1 MASQQCTW
9 QQYGGK
15 TACPRSQKPLPAHGQ
30 DLQEDSSYGR
40 ASVLQRR
47 ETRQPHRAEM
57 SLLSLWD
64 KPLHV
69 QLRAQHPVYRE
80 NIQALPGKPALKW
93 EVVTLVTPPTHS
105 IEVPRFC
112 AETHANEERCR
123 HSQGAQ
129 REATSQPTRLATFRD
144 DLYGTRTSWSVTC
157 VLALL
162 LGWQSIN

>member
-1 MASQQCTW
+1 M
-9 QQYGGK
+9 
-15 TACPRSQKPLPAHGQ
+15 
-30 DLQEDSSYGR
+30 
-40 ASVLQRR
+40 LQRR
-47 ETRQPHRAEM
+47 ETRQPHKAEM

-64 KPLHV
+64 KPLYV
-69 QLRAQHPVYRE
+69 QLRAQHPVYQE

-93 EVVTLVTPPTHS
+93 EVVMLVTPLTHR
-105 IEVPRFC
+105 IEVPRFP
-112 AETHANEERCR
+112 AETHANEEQCH

-144 DLYGTRTSWSVTC
+144 DLYGAGPSWSVTC